1 MSSPSTP
8 NFSDDEGF
16 VYRAFSRQ
24 PDSTGKVTDKDFRL
38 RRSRELTLSIARTPE
53 KAMGDLDC
61 RGYVRI
67 PIAQITKL
75 SLRVQA
81 KTGSEN
87 PTNDND
93 LLEIVGIPIDDEQL
107 QISYA
112 LALADAADQTV
123 PVAGHRRK
131 RP

>member
-1 MSSPSTP
+1 
-8 NFSDDEGF
+8 
-16 VYRAFSRQ
+16 
-24 PDSTGKVTDKDFRL
+24 
-38 RRSRELTLSIARTPE
+38 
-53 KAMGDLDC
+53 MGDLDC

-75 SLRVQA
+75 GLRVQA